1 MRLLIA
7 CSVLS
12 FIIFLISQKVIAVP
26 FDAEITDS
34 SMTPSN
40 NTKHNENKSA
50 KQGGIQK
57 LSDEIEKY
65 RAAVEEIES
74 TEGMYSEQIAQKLIN
89 LGNIYQHYDKHDDAV
104 QVYKRALHLSR
115 ISEGL
120 YSLNQIPILEK
131 MIKSYK
137 KRKQWEQVNDKYYYM
152 YWLYARNFDDMDIN
166 RLGMELQIA
175 NWHLEAYA
183 MQLLPDPTQD
193 LIYSYSLFDR
203 AVNLITNSYGETD
216 QRLITPLN
224 GLMLTNYFIASHVMR
239 NSVEKVYAMNEQLQ
253 VQMRKSDIVIAEMK
267 RKSFVT
273 GKKIILKKLTVLQ
286 GQKPVNHQ
294 AIAKVKLKLA
304 DWFLMHNKRQTAL
317 RHYQEAYD
325 YAVTTD
331 KNKEFLEQLFSHPV
345 ALPHYPNLR
354 KKARTIKSDAELAT
368 EARYVHATLDVTKYG
383 KAKNIKIVSSNPP
396 DNSPIRTKALKSLR
410 TTKFRPQISDGMTIF
425 TEQLQLHVFPE

>member
-26 FDAEITDS
+26 FDAEITGNSTAPS
-34 SMTPSN
+34 S
-40 NTKHNENKSA
+40 NTKQSESKDVRQA
-50 KQGGIQK
+50 GIQK
-57 LSDEIEKY
+57 LSDEIDKY
-65 RAAVEEIES
+65 QAAVEKIES
-74 TEGMYSEQIAQKLIN
+74 TEGMYSEQIAQKLVN
-89 LGNIYQHYDKHDDAV
+89 LGNIYQHYEKHEDAV

-115 ISEGL
+115 INEGL
-120 YSLNQIPILEK
+120 YSLTQIPILEK
-131 MIKSYK
+131 MIESYK

-166 RLGMELQIA
+166 RLDMELQIA

-203 AVNLITNSYGETD
+203 AVNLITNTYGETD
-216 QRLITPLN
+216 ERLITPLN

-239 NSVEKVYAMNEQLQ
+239 SSVEKVYAMNEQLQ
-253 VQMRKSDIVIAEMK
+253 VQMKKSDILIAEMK

-273 GKKIILKKLTVLQ
+273 GKKIIQRKLTVLQ
-286 GQKPVNHQ
+286 GQTQVDHQ

-325 YAVTTD
+325 YAVATD
-331 KNKEFLEQLFSHPV
+331 KNKEFLEQLFSQPV
-345 ALPHYPNLR
+345 ALPHYPNLQQ
-354 KKARTIKSDAELAT
+354 RTRAIKSDTELT
-368 EARYVHATLDVTKYG
+368 TDVRYVHATLDVTKYG
-383 KAKNIKIVSSNPP
+383 KARNIKIVSSNPP
-396 DNSPIRTKALKSLR
+396 DNSPIKTKALKSLR

>member
-26 FDAEITDS
+26 LDAEITDHA
-34 SMTPSN
+34 TAPGSN
-40 NTKHNENKSA
+40 TNQSEITSA
-50 KQGGIQK
+50 NRGGIPK
-57 LSDEIEKY
+57 LNDEIDKY
-65 RAAVEEIES
+65 QNAIEEIES
-74 TEGMYSEQIAQKLIN
+74 VGGMYSEQIAQKLIN

-104 QVYKRALHLSR
+104 QVFKRALHLSR
-115 ISEGL
+115 INEGL
-120 YSLNQIPILEK
+120 YSLTQIPILEK

-137 KRKQWEQVNDKYYYM
+137 KRKQWTQVNDKYYYM
-152 YWLYARNFDDMDIN
+152 YWLYARNFDDQDIK
-166 RLGMELQIA
+166 RLDMELQIA

-203 AVNLITNSYGETD
+203 AANLISSTYGDTD
-216 QRLITPLN
+216 LRLITPLN
-224 GLMLTNYFIASHVMR
+224 GLMLTNYFIASHVTR

-253 VQMRKSDIVIAEMK
+253 VQMKKSDIVIAEMK
-267 RKSFVT
+267 RKSFAT
-273 GKKIILKKLTVLQ
+273 GKRIIERKLTVLH
-286 GQKPVNHQ
+286 GQKPLNHQ
-294 AIAKVKLKLA
+294 AIAKARLKLA

-317 RHYQEAYD
+317 RHYQQAYD

-331 KNKEFLEQLFSHPV
+331 KNREFLDQLFSQPV
-345 ALPHYPNLR
+345 ALPHYPNLQQR
-354 KKARTIKSDAELAT
+354 TRTIKSDAELA
-368 EARYVHATLDVTKYG
+368 ADVSYVHATLDVTKYG

-410 TTKFRPQISDGMTIF
+410 STKFRPQISDGVTIF